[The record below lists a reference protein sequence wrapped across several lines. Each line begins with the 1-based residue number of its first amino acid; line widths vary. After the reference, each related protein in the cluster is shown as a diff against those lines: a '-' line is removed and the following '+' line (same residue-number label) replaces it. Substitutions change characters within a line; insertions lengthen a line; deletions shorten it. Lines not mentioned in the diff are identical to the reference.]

1 MLIQNISHLVCK
13 TRLWKFHR
21 WFIYH
26 NFLPLIIILTC
37 ARQMLKRLKNSVY
50 HVKLFEICVRYF
62 IFYISLEMFEE
73 HLKRYWLQGFFSLRK
88 LLSCQKVNT
97 LSWSF
102 NTQCSSVSD
111 SKGLVIVKL
120 KRKLHYRGYIY
131 FESERPD
138 FILFIFRLS
147 QFLKVNYR
155 LIY

>member
-1 MLIQNISHLVCK
+1 MLIQNINPFVCK
-13 TRLWKFHR
+13 TKLWEFHW
-21 WFIYH
+21 WFIYRS
-26 NFLPLIIILTC
+26 FLPLIIIITC
-37 ARQMLKRLKNSVY
+37 ARQMLKKFKKSVY
-50 HVKLFEICVRYF
+50 HVILFEICVRYF
-62 IFYISLEMFEE
+62 ISYISLEMFEE
-73 HLKRYWLQGFFSLRK
+73 HLKRYLLQGFFSLRK

-131 FESERPD
+131 FESERPE